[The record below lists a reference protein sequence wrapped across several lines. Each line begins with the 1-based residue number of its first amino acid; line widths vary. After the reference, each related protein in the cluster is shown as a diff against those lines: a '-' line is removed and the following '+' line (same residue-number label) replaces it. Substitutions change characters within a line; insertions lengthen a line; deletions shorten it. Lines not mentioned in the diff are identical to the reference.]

1 MPGGGNMDVL
11 QVLYSLWTS
20 NREPTSKD
28 ADERERQAFD
38 AGFKTA
44 TQLCRQLEDMG
55 EITE

>member
-1 MPGGGNMDVL
+1 MDVL